1 VKRAPA
7 TVLGAEYDGTVLRL
21 VRMHGHS
28 VVRYQTF
35 SANTTE
41 AAHLIREQV
50 DRNTT
55 CMVAWGSPGSMLR
68 RSPLPG
74 LPRRQLPLAA
84 RELLNRQLP
93 AGAHRPGAGMAISG
107 LHSPTPSAA
116 VGAITAEGA
125 TFLLSQLGTTRC
137 SLVVAPFTLEHDGL
151 YLAIRN
157 SGAELILVTAGI
169 AVASR
174 QLRTGGL
181 SAASG
186 GDPLAS
192 DLAGSTL
199 HHVADGDLGDP
210 EAVATARRYVAALVR
225 EVRRTTE
232 HWEAAGESCP
242 PRIWIYGPGATLPH
256 LPSFMLS
263 IGLIAQAPPVSPE
276 LELSEIPTPHRLA
289 AYGALSAAVA
299 AAGPQ
304 ELLDLSQAKIP
315 RRTRSLDLNSGN
327 PFAGFEGVINASG
340 TRGFATP
347 RRAHQRPEPVPRGTV
362 FAFVALV
369 LAIAVAVVGWWISG
383 SSLEDSSRELAAA
396 ERLMALSEA
405 QAEFSSEVSL
415 IAESLTNI
423 EIDEA
428 TDWDAAI
435 TPLMIY
441 LPASPVAESVL
452 LSETGDSLTARIR
465 TPTALTDLPQ
475 WRNALRRAGTLISVN
490 EMPAPTSSDPNAT
503 LTEFVLQIF
512 SPLPELPP
520 QVGSATP

>member
-1 VKRAPA
+1 VKRASA
-7 TVLGAEYDGTVLRL
+7 TVLGAEYDGSVLRL
-21 VRMHGHS
+21 VRMQGHN

-41 AAHLIREQV
+41 AAVLIREQV
-50 DRNTT
+50 DRHTT

-74 LPRRQLPLAA
+74 LPRRQLPVAA

-93 AGAHRPGAGMAISG
+93 AGAQRPGAGMAISG
-107 LHSPTPSAA
+107 LHSPTPSAT

-125 TFLLSQLGTTRC
+125 TFLRSQLSTTRC

-151 YLAIRN
+151 YLAIRH
-157 SGAELILVTAGI
+157 SGAELMLITAGI

-181 SAASG
+181 SAAS
-186 GDPLAS
+186 DPDPMAS
-192 DLAGSTL
+192 DLAGNTL
-199 HHVADGDLGDP
+199 HHVAAGDLSDP

-256 LPSFMLS
+256 LPSFMQS
-263 IGLIAQAPPVSPE
+263 IGLTAQAPPVSPE
-276 LELSEIPTPHRLA
+276 LELGEIPTRHRLA
-289 AYGALSAAVA
+289 AYGALSAAVT
-299 AAGPQ
+299 AAGSQ
-304 ELLDLSQAKIP
+304 ELLDLSQAKMP
-315 RRTRSLDLNSGN
+315 RRTRRMELTTGN

-347 RRAHQRPEPVPRGTV
+347 RMAYQRPEPLPRGTGL
-362 FAFVALV
+362 AFVAMV
-369 LAIAVAVVGWWISG
+369 LAIALGVAGWWISG
-383 SSLEDSSRELAAA
+383 SSLEDSHRELAAA
-396 ERLMALSEA
+396 ERLLALREA
-405 QAEFSSEVSL
+405 EVAFSAEVTQ
-415 IAESLTNI
+415 IAEKLTNI
-423 EIDEA
+423 EIEEA

-441 LPASPVAESVL
+441 LPASPVAESIL
-452 LSETGDSLTARIR
+452 LTETGDSLTARIR
-465 TPTALTDLPQ
+465 IPTALTDLPQ
-475 WRNALRRAGTLISVN
+475 WRNALRRAGTLIS
-490 EMPAPTSSDPNAT
+490 ETEIPSPTPNDPDAT
-503 LTEFVLQIF
+503 LTELVLQIF
-512 SPLPELPP
+512 SPLPALPS
-520 QVGSATP
+520 QTGTTTP

>member
-1 VKRAPA
+1 
-7 TVLGAEYDGTVLRL
+7 
-21 VRMHGHS
+21 
-28 VVRYQTF
+28 
-35 SANTTE
+35 
-41 AAHLIREQV
+41 
-50 DRNTT
+50 
-55 CMVAWGSPGSMLR
+55 
-68 RSPLPG
+68 
-74 LPRRQLPLAA
+74 
-84 RELLNRQLP
+84 
-93 AGAHRPGAGMAISG
+93 
-107 LHSPTPSAA
+107 
-116 VGAITAEGA
+116 
-125 TFLLSQLGTTRC
+125 
-137 SLVVAPFTLEHDGL
+137 
-151 YLAIRN
+151 
-157 SGAELILVTAGI
+157 
-169 AVASR
+169 
-174 QLRTGGL
+174 
-181 SAASG
+181 
-186 GDPLAS
+186 
-192 DLAGSTL
+192 
-199 HHVADGDLGDP
+199 
-210 EAVATARRYVAALVR
+210 
-225 EVRRTTE
+225 
-232 HWEAAGESCP
+232 
-242 PRIWIYGPGATLPH
+242 
-256 LPSFMLS
+256 MLS

-423 EIDEA
+423 DIDEA